1 MKIKNIKQIEPAF
14 DDSYVVLQEYGNSSY
29 VNIYHINRLGK
40 IVFEFDSYVK
50 IGSLVMPE
58 EDKIF
63 VPSKGFIIFIDLKS
77 QSEKKFKC
85 NIGSSSGNIA
95 LFLARRRCFAFNN
108 ELNQKW
114 GLPFKKRN
122 RCRLVL

>member
-1 MKIKNIKQIEPAF
+1 MEHHKTKVNIEVVKRTHKIYCSFPLKIINIKQIEPAF

-63 VPSKGFIIFIDLKS
+63 VPSKGLLSLSI
-77 QSEKKFKC
+77 
-85 NIGSSSGNIA
+85 
-95 LFLARRRCFAFNN
+95 
-108 ELNQKW
+108 
-114 GLPFKKRN
+114 
-122 RCRLVL
+122 